1 MELSEIE
8 KDILEKASAPGGTNY
23 RNHSWIAAAE
33 FSEIA
38 ENLVEKKMLY
48 KICLSQKKDCDI
60 NIVLQYKREKRK

>member
-38 ENLVEKKMLY
+38 ENLVKRGL
-48 KICLSQKKDCDI
+48 LKKDCISENKNI
-60 NIVLQYKREKRK
+60 NKIWQYKRNEA